1 MAVLAT
7 ILMVGGP
14 ALLTQERVGAS
25 EVLDKPE
32 ATAYMSGIHA
42 TTDENPAHTVFAL
55 PRPYRRLCRITG
67 HRLRQGGVDYGNG

>member
-14 ALLTQERVGAS
+14 ALLTQERVGAT

-42 TTDENPAHTVFAL
+42 TTDETPGAYCLCAPQTV
-55 PRPYRRLCRITG
+55 
-67 HRLRQGGVDYGNG
+67 